1 MFEKITSKIKG
12 MPLSEK
18 AGWAGMILV
27 QSATLPTTLANLLGY
42 SDELPPISMVLLV
55 WAGLALY
62 FVRAYAN
69 RDVLYMVSNGF
80 GFFLNT
86 ILLALI
92 VYPNY

>member
-1 MFEKITSKIKG
+1 MLDKAKICE
-12 MPLSEK
+12 LS
-18 AGWAGMILV
+18 GWVGMILV
-27 QSATLPTTLANLLGY
+27 QSATLPTLLGNILGW
-42 SDELPPISMVLLV
+42 SDKLPPLSMVLLV
-55 WAGLALY
+55 WAGLAFY

-92 VYPNY
+92 VYPSY